1 MKVKIK
7 GGHNKMDEGVKIS
20 KTKFDEKAN
29 YHIILLL
36 YNLKYAKLTHWLR
49 NFVSSCDAR
58 TV

>member
-1 MKVKIK
+1 
-7 GGHNKMDEGVKIS
+7 MDEGVKIS